1 MGFDREKIEN
11 WDFMGFDHGKIE
23 QKGIL
28 WDLSVK
34 KWKFIGIP
42 WEHHVGCNGIY
53 MNLPYLGVQL
63 LTGTST
69 GLTFISWDITP
80 YNYGYTTY
88 LFMELHPQVPS
99 VNHGSGTYD
108 IYG

>member
-1 MGFDREKIEN
+1 MVSAACWKAAREQARRAAEEVLLQGSN
-11 WDFMGFDHGKIE
+11 L
-23 QKGIL
+23 QL
-28 WDLSVK
+28 W
-34 KWKFIGIP
+34 
-42 WEHHVGCNGIY
+42 GIY

-63 LTGTST
+63 LTCTST